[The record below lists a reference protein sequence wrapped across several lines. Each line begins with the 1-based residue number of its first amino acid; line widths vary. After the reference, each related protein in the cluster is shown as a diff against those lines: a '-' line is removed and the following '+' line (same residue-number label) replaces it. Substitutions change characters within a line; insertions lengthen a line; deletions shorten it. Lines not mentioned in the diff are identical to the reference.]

1 MKAHWLAFGLLLMGE
16 AAVAIVPPAA
26 WDVEQAPA
34 NIPTD
39 ARIAPSGEPGA
50 PLLITG
56 TVYAADGVTPVA
68 GAVVYAYHTDIHGL
82 YRADRRFDAPPRLRG
97 WARTDAAG
105 HYSFQTIRP
114 APYPNQNIPAHVHFH
129 VWGPGV
135 PRQFV
140 DDLRFGDDPLV
151 TPEQRAESSQ
161 RGKFATVCTPER
173 AAGGAQRCTFNIRVQ
188 AQSNFH

>member
-1 MKAHWLAFGLLLMGE
+1 MKAHWWTFGLLLIGE
-16 AAVAIVPPAA
+16 SAVAIVPPAA

-82 YRADRRFDAPPRLRG
+82 YRAVRRFDAPPRLCG
-97 WARTDAAG
+97 WARTDATG
-105 HYSFQTIRP
+105 HYSFQTI
-114 APYPNQNIPAHVHFH
+114 
-129 VWGPGV
+129 
-135 PRQFV
+135 
-140 DDLRFGDDPLV
+140 
-151 TPEQRAESSQ
+151 
-161 RGKFATVCTPER
+161 
-173 AAGGAQRCTFNIRVQ
+173 
-188 AQSNFH
+188 